1 MDLASWDMETIK
13 SNVCCYFIGRA
24 LKQSCYVSWLV
35 LVCGQARSVLAK
47 RQASITPLFKL
58 CSCDN

>member
-47 RQASITPLFKL
+47 KAGLHYPPIQAVFM
-58 CSCDN
+58 